1 MAKEQYEPIDPVT
14 IPVEQYLY
22 DLNQQV
28 FEIKQSL
35 ETLLKIIINKTEEE
49 EAKKSEKERVARVI
63 GGAYD

>member
-49 EAKKSEKERVARVI
+49 EAKKSEKERIARVI
-63 GGAYD
+63 GGGYD